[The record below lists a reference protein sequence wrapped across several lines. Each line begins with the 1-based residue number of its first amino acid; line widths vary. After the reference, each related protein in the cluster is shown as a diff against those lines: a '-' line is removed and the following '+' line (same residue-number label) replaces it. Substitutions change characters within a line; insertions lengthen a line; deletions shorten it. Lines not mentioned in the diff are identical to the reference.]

1 MADSSFTRVMFG
13 SLQAGE
19 ADFAR
24 AYAQLTE
31 TISTLESQLNTNLA
45 LWNGQARSA
54 YTQAQAV
61 WHNAEANMAAVM
73 QHLGAVIGTANE
85 NYMATERANASAWA

>member
-1 MADSSFTRVMFG
+1 MADGSYTRVQFA

-31 TISTLESQLNTNLA
+31 TISTLESQLNTNLSM
-45 LWNGQARSA
+45 WVGSA
-54 YTQAQAV
+54 QTAYHEAQAV
-61 WHNAEANMAAVM
+61 WHNAEQNMAAVM

-85 NYMATERANASAWA
+85 NYINTEAANARAWA